1 MMDETISLRELI
13 ETIWKGKWIIAAT
26 TIVALIFSVLA
37 SFVWIKPIYSAN
49 ATVSVNN
56 GIVPGKQ
63 FDETDSYFNEII
75 TPSAYMERV
84 QSISVIE
91 EGIKKAHLQGKYR
104 AEQVKGNLSVENVP
118 NTNLVRITLKA
129 ANPSDTKKLL
139 NGILSAVKQS
149 IWKDIQTGVE
159 KDLHHFM
166 KLKQKEQV
174 QLQQTIKLY
183 RQEAVALK
191 LPPSLLLDAVI
202 SYNNQYIITLDSDR
216 LRNIS
221 SLSEKELIALN
232 ELSNQ
237 IKSLADRY
245 RQYVNK
251 EQQLRDF
258 LQSFSIENKIL
269 IISAPVAPQE
279 PDSPK
284 PLLNMGIAFVVGI
297 MVGTGLVFFWRY
309 WKETGQERMLES

>member
-1 MMDETISLRELI
+1 MDETISLRELI
-13 ETIWKGKWIIAAT
+13 ETIWRGKWIIAST
-26 TIVALIFSVLA
+26 TIVALMLSALA
-37 SFVWIKPIYSAN
+37 SFVWIKPTYSAN

-84 QSISVIE
+84 QSLSVIE
-91 EGIKKAHLQGKYR
+91 EGIKNAHLQGKYM
-104 AEQVKGNLSVENVP
+104 AEQVKGSLSVENVP
-118 NTNLVRITLKA
+118 NTNLVRVTLKA

-139 NGILSAVKQS
+139 DGILNAVNQS

-166 KLKQKEQV
+166 KLKQKEHV
-174 QLQQTIKLY
+174 QLQQTIKRY
-183 RQEAVALK
+183 RQEAASLK

-202 SYNNQYIITLDSDR
+202 SYNNQYIMTLDSDH

-258 LQSFSIENKIL
+258 IQTFSIGNKIL
-269 IISAPVAPQE
+269 TISAPVVPQA

-284 PLLNMGIAFVVGI
+284 PLLNMAIAFVAGAMI
-297 MVGTGLVFFWRY
+297 GTGMVFFRRY
-309 WKETGQERMLES
+309 WEESGR

>member
-1 MMDETISLRELI
+1 MDETISLRELI

-26 TIVALIFSVLA
+26 TIVALLFSMLA
-37 SFVWIKPIYSAN
+37 SFVWIKPTYSAN
-49 ATVSVNN
+49 ATISVNN

-63 FDETDSYFNEII
+63 LDETDSYFNEII

-84 QSISVIE
+84 QSIAVIE
-91 EGIKKAHLQGKYR
+91 EGIKKAHLQGKYSP
-104 AEQVKGNLSVENVP
+104 EQVKGNLNIENVP
-118 NTNLVRITLKA
+118 NINLIRITLKA

-139 NGILSAVKQS
+139 DGILSAVKQS
-149 IWKDIQTGVE
+149 IWQDIQTGVE
-159 KDLHHFM
+159 KDLHHFT
-166 KLKQKEQV
+166 KLKEKERV

-183 RQEAVALK
+183 RQQAVALK
-191 LPPSLLLDAVI
+191 LPPSLLLDAVV
-202 SYNNQYIITLDSDR
+202 SYNNHITLDSDR
-216 LRNIS
+216 LRDIS
-221 SLSEKELIALN
+221 ALSEKEVIALN

-269 IISAPVAPQE
+269 VISAPVVPQA

-284 PLLNMGIAFVVGI
+284 PLLNMGIAFVVAI

-309 WKETGQERMLES
+309 WKETGQERKLES